1 MKWLGR
7 FIFICLLC
15 NVLSFQALAEE
26 LRLLTWED
34 CVKAA
39 ELNHPDLVSAAQ
51 QLKQVEADKWIRQ
64 SAMLP
69 QVSTELKGQTSKTST
84 SEEYKESYS
93 YGISGKQLLFDGFKT
108 SNDVGAAKEE
118 VRASHYNYAV
128 VSSNVRLTLRNA
140 FVELLRAQGLISIT
154 ESIARRRKQNLELVE
169 LRYEAGREHKGAM
182 MTAQADFAEAE
193 FEKKQAQRNLLLAR
207 IKLVKAIGW
216 QRQLSVKAEG
226 DFVVFESEKNMPD
239 FEYLTDNTP
248 LLEELI
254 AKKEAARYGLKS
266 AKSDFFPQVYLNASY
281 DKTGIKWAPRV
292 REWMA
297 GVSVTFPLFE
307 GGSRVAQVS
316 KQEAKMRQAYADERS
331 GRDNVIITLGETW
344 VGFQDAIDTVSVQKK
359 FLDAAQERA
368 KIALSQ
374 YSSGFLSFDNWI
386 IIEDELVR
394 TRKSYLNAQANMLTA
409 EARWIQAKGGILEYV
424 QK

>member
-1 MKWLGR
+1 MKRLGT
-7 FIFICLLC
+7 FIFIYLLY
-15 NVLSFQALAEE
+15 NALSFQALAEE
-26 LRLLTWED
+26 PRLLTWED
-34 CVKAA
+34 CVRAA

-51 QLKQVEADKWIRQ
+51 QLKQVEADKWITQ

-69 QVSTELKGQTSKTST
+69 QVSTELSGQTSKIST

-108 SNDVGAAKEE
+108 SNDVGADKEE

-128 VSSNVRLTLRNA
+128 VSSNVRLTLRSA
-140 FVELLRAQGLISIT
+140 FVELLRAQDLIFIT
-154 ESIARRRKQNLELVE
+154 ESIAKRRKQNLELVE
-169 LRYEAGREHKGAM
+169 LRYEAGREHKGAL
-182 MTAQADFAEAE
+182 MTAQADFTEAE
-193 FEKKQAQRNLLLAR
+193 FDIKQAQRNLLLAR

-216 QRQLSVKAEG
+216 QRQLSIKAEG
-226 DFVVFESEKNMPD
+226 EFVIFESERNIPD

-248 LLEELI
+248 FLEELI

-266 AKSDFFPQVYLNASY
+266 ANSDFFPQVYVNASY
-281 DKTGIKWAPRV
+281 DKTGIKWAPRT

-307 GGSRVAQVS
+307 GGRRVAQVS
-316 KQEAKMRQAYADERS
+316 KQEAKMMQAYADERS
-331 GRDNVIITLGETW
+331 GRDSVIVTLGETW
-344 VGFQDAIDTVSVQKK
+344 VGLQNAIDTVTVQEK
-359 FLDAAQERA
+359 FLDAAQERS

-374 YSSGFLSFDNWI
+374 YSSGLLNFDNWI

-394 TRKSYLNAQANMLTA
+394 TQKLYLDAQANMLIA